1 MKIDIFK
8 LVDDVKNRPNGDIA
22 VCSECGWRGPI
33 SECNVVQDGDWES
46 GYYEVHECPVCMD
59 GGCIDDYDYSPE
71 QAKKL
76 DAWFN
81 KQKANLQ

>member
-1 MKIDIFK
+1 
-8 LVDDVKNRPNGDIA
+8 
-22 VCSECGWRGPI
+22 
-33 SECNVVQDGDWES
+33 VVQDGDWES